1 MAQIGD
7 AEDEDKKFGLM
18 NEQNIRN
25 NYAQRGVNFIL
36 LPKNL
41 GEYKEAEV
49 EVSNGRYGPYIRHG
63 AAYLFTKRENPDVD
77 IIVQKN

>member
-1 MAQIGD
+1 
-7 AEDEDKKFGLM
+7 
-18 NEQNIRN
+18 
-25 NYAQRGVNFIL
+25 L

-63 AAYLFTKRENPDVD
+63 AAYFFTKRENLML
-77 IIVQKN
+77 ILIVQKN